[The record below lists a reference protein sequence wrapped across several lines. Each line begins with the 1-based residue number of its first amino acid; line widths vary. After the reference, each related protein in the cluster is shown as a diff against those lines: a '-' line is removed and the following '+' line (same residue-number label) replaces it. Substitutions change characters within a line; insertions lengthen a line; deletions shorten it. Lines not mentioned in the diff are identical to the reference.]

1 MFLFHFTFFIYFI
14 DAEDFAYPWQNIF
27 EHPVRIIYMQDNF
40 KMILKESFLYEHVDD
55 HLDRSIHD
63 TDDLKSAIQNIMH
76 TGDNDNGP

>member
-1 MFLFHFTFFIYFI
+1 
-14 DAEDFAYPWQNIF
+14 
-27 EHPVRIIYMQDNF
+27 MQDNF